1 MPVSQIQ
8 HNERSISMNI
18 ILFLLIGALA
28 GWLAGQIMKGEGF
41 GFLGNMLVGVIGA
54 FLGGFLFDII
64 GVHGQGLVASLFT
77 AVIGAVVLLFIVGQ
91 IKK

>member
-1 MPVSQIQ
+1 
-8 HNERSISMNI
+8 MNI